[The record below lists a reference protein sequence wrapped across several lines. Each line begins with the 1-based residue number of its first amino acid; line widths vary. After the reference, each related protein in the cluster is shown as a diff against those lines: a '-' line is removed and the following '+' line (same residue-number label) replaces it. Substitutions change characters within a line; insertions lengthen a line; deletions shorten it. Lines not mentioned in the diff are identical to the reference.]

1 MKKILFLLIV
11 LTLPATVA
19 AQTLECDSVPA
30 ESTPYMKAVE
40 QADSAIAGEEWE
52 KALQLLDKAM
62 HLEPSNPSNVLLLS
76 NAGMLRY
83 YLGQDSAA
91 IAALDAAH
99 AMAPASVTVLTN
111 RARVFN
117 AIGESTKAF
126 ADYRLVTQ
134 LDSTLFDPWLQLGF
148 LQLRGGDFKGAEVS
162 IAKAEELE
170 PDNVQVILTRAL
182 YLESTGKPGE
192 AVPYYT
198 RLIRHEAS
206 PELYAARAICN
217 IRIDDLG
224 EATDDISKGLELSP
238 NDPDLLVARSLLNRR
253 RYREKDAEA
262 DALAAI
268 AAGADPLRVKVITGY
283 GN

>member
-11 LTLPATVA
+11 LALPATVA
-19 AQTLECDSVPA
+19 AQTLARDSVPA

-40 QADSAIAGEEWE
+40 QADSAITGEEWE

-148 LQLRGGDFKGAEVS
+148 LQLRGGDFKGAEAS

>member
-1 MKKILFLLIV
+1 MKKLLFLLIALLCQIYV
-11 LTLPATVA
+11 T
-19 AQTLECDSVPA
+19 AQDIPQDSVPTGD
-30 ESTPYMKAVE
+30 TPYLQAIE
-40 QADSAIAGEEWE
+40 QADTAIAHEEWE
-52 KALQLLDKAM
+52 KALQFLDKAM

-91 IAALDAAH
+91 IAMLDAAH
-99 AMAPASVTVLTN
+99 AIAPASVTVLTN
-111 RARVFN
+111 RARILN
-117 AIGESTKAF
+117 ATGQTTRAF

-148 LQLRGGDFKGAEVS
+148 LQLRGGDFNGAEAS
-162 IAKAEELE
+162 ITKAEDLE
-170 PDNVQVILTRAL
+170 PDNVQVILTKAL
-182 YLESTGKPGE
+182 FLEATGRPDE
-192 AVPYYT
+192 AIPYYT
-198 RLIRHEAS
+198 RLIRNEAS

-224 EATDDISKGLELSP
+224 VASEDIAKGLEMSP
-238 NDPDLLVARSLLNRR
+238 DDPDLLVARALLNRR

-268 AAGADPLRVKVITGY
+268 KAGADPLRVKVITGF
-283 GN
+283 GI